1 MIVKLVSDI
10 LHIRVT
16 KLLKDIK
23 PAECEDRN
31 R

>member
-23 PAECEDRN
+23 PAECEARI
-31 R
+31 